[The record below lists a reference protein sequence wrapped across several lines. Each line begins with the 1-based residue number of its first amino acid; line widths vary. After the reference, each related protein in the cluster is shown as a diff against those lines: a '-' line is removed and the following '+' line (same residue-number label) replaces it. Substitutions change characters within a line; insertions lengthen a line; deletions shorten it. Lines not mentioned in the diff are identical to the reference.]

1 MGSSILSEKEKKE
14 EKKDDDEDE
23 EVICYEHD
31 GKNTGDARKLEAWLT
46 QRGINVRET
55 FSPSSSSS
63 ALSPSKNENE
73 DTQNGLKSID
83 DLLKEIENGETV
95 LTEHETT
102 HDDGTVKLSC
112 THARVPTYGSWW
124 SLPKSLVVVIRRK
137 LSSSCTVGADVV
149 GLEEGPVFEHH
160 ADIPPCATHSA
171 PS

>member
-14 EKKDDDEDE
+14 EKKDDNEDE
-23 EVICYEHD
+23 EVVCYEHD

-63 ALSPSKNENE
+63 ALSPPKNENE

-112 THARVPTYGSWW
+112 IRRVS
-124 SLPKSLVVVIRRK
+124 VVVVEITSK
-137 LSSSCTVGADVV
+137 SKPNKKLVEYEQTLSS
-149 GLEEGPVFEHH
+149 GLTKTRTVFERENHVR
-160 ADIPPCATHSA
+160 
-171 PS
+171 